1 MDNKQQ
7 IKIIEEIFS
16 DKDKVKRIIKCQ
28 KKEEIE
34 DIFIDKKIELTDDL
48 FNNIKKFL
56 DKLVEECKKMSKEDL
71 NKIICKCKEIKQEGL
86 DKIICKYKD
95 LKEEDLENIV
105 GGFDDVAFA
114 CISGFSLTGAMFA
127 ACFAPLFI
135 EPEDS
140 DEKVT
145 SIIVGSSLVGAAI
158 GGIMGCGMTKLMKD
172 YYDALGYCY
181 K

>member
-1 MDNKQQ
+1 MDNDYK
-7 IKIIEEIFS
+7 IKILEEIFS

-86 DKIICKYKD
+86 DKTICKYKD
-95 LKEEDLENIV
+95 LKEEGLENIV
-105 GGFDDVAFA
+105 GGFDDLALA
-114 CISGFSLTGAMFA
+114 CIGGLSFTGAIFATGFSPFLIG
-127 ACFAPLFI
+127 
-135 EPEDS
+135 PEDS
-140 DEKVT
+140 DEKAT
-145 SIIVGSSLVGAAI
+145 GIIVSSGLVGAVI
-158 GGIMGCGMTKLMKD
+158 GGIMGCGMAKLMKD
-172 YYDALGYCY
+172 
-181 K
+181 